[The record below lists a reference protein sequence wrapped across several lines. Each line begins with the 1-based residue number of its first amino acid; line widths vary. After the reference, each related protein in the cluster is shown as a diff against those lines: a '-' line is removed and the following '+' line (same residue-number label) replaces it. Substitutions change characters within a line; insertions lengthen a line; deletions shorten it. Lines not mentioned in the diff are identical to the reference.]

1 VISPATTTAN
11 ETTRNANRSQNFKQ
25 MKTKNYL

>member
-1 VISPATTTAN
+1 VISPATTAN
-11 ETTRNANRSQNFKQ
+11 ETTRNANRSQNYKQ